1 VQHARVQPSHID
13 AIVES
18 PSPAIRHLMG
28 GCMRRFAIT
37 MSTTLGLALAGCHH
51 APAVAKN
58 TVFPDVVPAAVAP
71 VRPSG
76 GGGNSSGAMAV
87 GDFVRS
93 RSPQLQFCY
102 EETRAKTP
110 NLAGSATVAVQLAA
124 DGGVND
130 ASIVRKTWSGK
141 GADSLESCVMS
152 RVKSWRF
159 PASEDGNETRVH
171 SFSVIFT
178 R

>member
-1 VQHARVQPSHID
+1 
-13 AIVES
+13 
-18 PSPAIRHLMG
+18 
-28 GCMRRFAIT
+28 MRRFAIT
-37 MSTTLGLALAGCHH
+37 MSTTLGLAIASCSHK
-51 APAVAKN
+51 PANAA
-58 TVFPDVVPAAVAP
+58 FYDVVPAPAAGAP
-71 VRPSG
+71 ARPN

-124 DGGVND
+124 DGGVSE
-130 ASIVRKTWSGK
+130 AAIVRKTWTGK
-141 GADSLESCVMS
+141 GADILESCVMS
-152 RVKSWRF
+152 RVKSWKF
-159 PASEDGNETRVH
+159 PPSEDGNDKRVH

>member
-1 VQHARVQPSHID
+1 
-13 AIVES
+13 
-18 PSPAIRHLMG
+18 
-28 GCMRRFAIT
+28 MRRFAIT
-37 MSTTLGLALAGCHH
+37 MSTTLGLALAACHH
-51 APAVAKN
+51 APAVAKQ
-58 TVFPDVVPAAVAP
+58 TAFYDVVPAAADAP
-71 VRPSG
+71 ARPSG

-124 DGGVND
+124 DGGVSE
-130 ASIVRKTWSGK
+130 AAIVRKTWSGK
-141 GADSLESCVMS
+141 GADGLESCVMS

-159 PASEDGNETRVH
+159 PASEDGNDKRVH

>member
-1 VQHARVQPSHID
+1 
-13 AIVES
+13 
-18 PSPAIRHLMG
+18 
-28 GCMRRFAIT
+28 MRKFAIT
-37 MSTTLGLALAGCHH
+37 MSTTLGLALAACHTG
-51 APAVAKN
+51 PAAAKN
-58 TVFPDVVPAAVAP
+58 TAFYDVAP
-71 VRPSG
+71 ASAPARPNG

-110 NLAGSATVAVQLAA
+110 TLAGSATVAVQLAA
-124 DGGVND
+124 DGGVSD
-130 ASIVRKTWSGK
+130 AAIIRKTWSGK
-141 GADSLESCVMS
+141 GADGLESCVMS
-152 RVKSWRF
+152 RVRSWRF
-159 PASEDGNETRVH
+159 PASEDGNDKRVH

>member
-1 VQHARVQPSHID
+1 
-13 AIVES
+13 
-18 PSPAIRHLMG
+18 
-28 GCMRRFAIT
+28 MRRFAIT
-37 MSTTLGLALAGCHH
+37 MSTTLGLAIASCSHK
-51 APAVAKN
+51 PAASPA
-58 TVFPDVVPAAVAP
+58 FYDVVPAPAAAVSA
-71 VRPSG
+71 RPSG

-124 DGGVND
+124 DGGVSE
-130 ASIVRKTWSGK
+130 AAIVRKTWTGK
-141 GADSLESCVMS
+141 GADILESCVMS
-152 RVKSWRF
+152 RVKSWKF
-159 PASEDGNETRVH
+159 PPSEDGNDKRVH

>member
-1 VQHARVQPSHID
+1 
-13 AIVES
+13 
-18 PSPAIRHLMG
+18 
-28 GCMRRFAIT
+28 MRKLAIT
-37 MSTTLGLALAGCHH
+37 MSTTLGLALAACHH
-51 APAVAKN
+51 GPAVAKQ
-58 TVFPDVVPAAVAP
+58 TALYDVLPVPAVSAP

-76 GGGNSSGAMAV
+76 VGGGNSSGAMAV

-124 DGGVND
+124 DGGVSD
-130 ASIVRKTWSGK
+130 ATIVRKTWSGK
-141 GADSLESCVMS
+141 GADGLESCVMS

-159 PASEDGNETRVH
+159 PASEDGNDKRVH

>member
-1 VQHARVQPSHID
+1 
-13 AIVES
+13 
-18 PSPAIRHLMG
+18 
-28 GCMRRFAIT
+28 MRRLAIT
-37 MSTTLGLALAGCHH
+37 MSTTLGLALAACHH
-51 APAVAKN
+51 GPAVA
-58 TVFPDVVPAAVAP
+58 TQTALYDVVPAPAASAP
-71 VRPSG
+71 ARPSG

-124 DGGVND
+124 DGGVSD
-130 ASIVRKTWSGK
+130 AAIVRKTWSGK
-141 GADSLESCVMS
+141 GADVLESCVMS
-152 RVKSWRF
+152 RVKSWKF
-159 PASEDGNETRVH
+159 PASEDGNDKRVH

>member
-1 VQHARVQPSHID
+1 
-13 AIVES
+13 
-18 PSPAIRHLMG
+18 
-28 GCMRRFAIT
+28 MRRFAIT
-37 MSTTLGLALAGCHH
+37 MSTTLGLAIAGCGHK
-51 APAVAKN
+51 PAA
-58 TVFPDVVPAAVAP
+58 TPAFYDVVPAPVAAASAP
-71 VRPSG
+71 ARPSG

-124 DGGVND
+124 SGAVSD
-130 ASIVRKTWSGK
+130 AVIVRKTWSGK
-141 GADSLESCVMS
+141 GADLLESCVMS
-152 RVKSWRF
+152 RVKSWMF
-159 PASEDGNETRVH
+159 PPSEDGNDKRVH

>member
-1 VQHARVQPSHID
+1 
-13 AIVES
+13 
-18 PSPAIRHLMG
+18 
-28 GCMRRFAIT
+28 MRRFAIT
-37 MSTTLGLALAGCHH
+37 IGTTLGLAIAGCHH
-51 APAVAKN
+51 APTPATN
-58 TVFPDVVPAAVAP
+58 TAFIPVVPTAVAP
-71 VRPSG
+71 ARPN

-110 NLAGSATVAVQLAA
+110 NLAGSATVALLLAA
-124 DGGVND
+124 DGGVSD
-130 ASIVRKTWSGK
+130 AAIVRKTWSGK
-141 GADSLESCVMS
+141 GADGLETCVIS

-159 PASEDGNETRVH
+159 PASEDGNDKRMH